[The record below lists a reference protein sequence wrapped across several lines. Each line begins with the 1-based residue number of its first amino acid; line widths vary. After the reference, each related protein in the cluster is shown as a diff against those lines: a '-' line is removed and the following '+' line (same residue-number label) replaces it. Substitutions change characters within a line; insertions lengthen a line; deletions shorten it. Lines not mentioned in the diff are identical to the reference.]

1 MPGGCPRN
9 SSSNPPFA
17 MSIQGPIPARGRP
30 LLVART
36 SDGAAEP
43 AAPTPKGAAAPPEP
57 RRVPA
62 PARPVEARRPS
73 PPDVH
78 TTPEARGYGAG

>member
-1 MPGGCPRN
+1 
-9 SSSNPPFA
+9 
-17 MSIQGPIPARGRP
+17 MSIQGPIPARGLP

-36 SDGAAEP
+36 NDGAAEP
-43 AAPTPKGAAAPPEP
+43 AAPAPKEAAVPPEP